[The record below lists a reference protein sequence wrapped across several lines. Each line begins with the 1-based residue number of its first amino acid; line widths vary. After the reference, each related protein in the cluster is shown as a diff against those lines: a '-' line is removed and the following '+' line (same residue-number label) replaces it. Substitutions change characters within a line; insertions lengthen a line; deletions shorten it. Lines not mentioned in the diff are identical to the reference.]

1 MMTSDILG
9 EKSDDSSFLNCSR
22 GKKTVFNHLFISL
35 LQNYKQTKNRDC
47 NILISISE
55 EKKKKHSYSFYET
68 SDIQIS
74 IWKQKLKKLI
84 SFFVVTHNNSCFNR
98 RDFSRPVNV
107 LGTFQDSI
115 SKETWKKSKNYIYS
129 TIQTCHIK
137 VSITFGCKKLNSPD
151 QRFKTQKT
159 KRVQK

>member
-1 MMTSDILG
+1 MTVHSWIVLV
-9 EKSDDSSFLNCSR
+9 E
-22 GKKTVFNHLFISL
+22 KKTVLNHLFSSPKLKI
-35 LQNYKQTKNRDC
+35 NKRRIETV

-55 EKKKKHSYSFYET
+55 EKKKNILFHFTRQVTFRFQFQFQNKNFNF
-68 SDIQIS
+68 
-74 IWKQKLKKLI
+74 
-84 SFFVVTHNNSCFNR
+84 FFVITINNSCFNR